1 MYTAAD
7 VADATV
13 TVEIAAD
20 AKAVI
25 AVRNTARTAVAAV
38 TRI

>member
-7 VADATV
+7 VADAMAVQAT
-13 TVEIAAD
+13 AAD

-25 AVRNTARTAVAAV
+25 AAKAMTVTADAAA
-38 TRI
+38 TKN